1 MSRQLQY
8 FFKVA
13 QLTVLYPVDV
23 KVTVREI
30 RDVEVIAFWTESDA
44 FGEPTGSNGAD
55 LADLSS
61 FCRKNVEERFGDAN
75 HAPLGAP
82 PLPFIATA
90 TASGAFGLTARPS
103 GVGPTP
109 T

>member
-1 MSRQLQY
+1 MSRQLQR
-8 FFKVA
+8 FLKVA
-13 QLTVLYPVDV
+13 QLAVLYPVDV
-23 KVTVREI
+23 KVTVGEI
-30 RDVEVIAFWTESDA
+30 RDVEIIAFWTESYA

-61 FCRKNVEERFGDAN
+61 FCRKNVEERIRRRKPRPFGC
-75 HAPLGAP
+75 
-82 PLPFIATA
+82 ATA
-90 TASGAFGLTARPS
+90 PVYRNCDGERSFGLTARPS